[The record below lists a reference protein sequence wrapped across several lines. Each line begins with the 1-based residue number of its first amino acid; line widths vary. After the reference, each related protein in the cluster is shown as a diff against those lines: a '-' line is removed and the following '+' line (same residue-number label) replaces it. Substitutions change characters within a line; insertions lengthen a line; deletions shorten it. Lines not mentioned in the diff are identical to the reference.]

1 MQEFTDAIECT
12 RAYEANVGVI
22 EISKDLMNQTLKILA

>member
-1 MQEFTDAIECT
+1 LEST

-22 EISKDLMNQTLKILA
+22 EISKGMSRQRLAILA